1 MTHAALIDFYRIANM
16 KRCVAIEP
24 RIFVCL
30 LSKVLTQL
38 AKKKEEKA
46 SCASNVLLT

>member
-1 MTHAALIDFYRIANM
+1 MTPAALIDFYRIANM

-24 RIFVCL
+24 RIVCL

-46 SCASNVLLT
+46 SCVSNVLIT